1 MGAIRIA
8 PISVEAKE
16 DWLRWLEVVE
26 TTEQNIYSTS
36 ENNWLLAL
44 DIERSQNK
52 YKTEQIKE
60 VSKVHLYHLSNWKKK
75 DVIIGGIWSQSLKED
90 MV

>member
-52 YKTEQIKE
+52 YKTE
-60 VSKVHLYHLSNWKKK
+60 
-75 DVIIGGIWSQSLKED
+75 
-90 MV
+90 